1 MTMLFEQWPYL
12 DGGWLRWSAKN
23 HAQLAEQTG
32 TFIGEWEMWDADDIT
47 ATVIPRQQVFSQ
59 AEILPGAEEWAAVWV
74 QMAPSAGFSGRG
86 KLIVQLGTDLADVA
100 YDWTALSPSASAAPT
115 QHAGVATLMFDQ
127 RPAQSSG
134 QLQWSAKNTGELAL
148 QVGTPIGEWEIV
160 DTDNITTTIV
170 QRQVVYATEEILPN
184 AVAWTP
190 RIDLAPLTS
199 VQGWYT
205 IVVQLGT
212 DIASVDYLIG
222 TDGRV
227 VE

>member
-1 MTMLFEQWPYL
+1 MTMLFEHWPYL
-12 DGGWLRWSAKN
+12 DGGWLMWSAKN
-23 HAQLAEQTG
+23 HAQLAVLPG
-32 TFIGEWEMWDADDIT
+32 TPIGEWEMWDADDIT
-47 ATVIPRQQVFSQ
+47 TTVIPRQQVYSQ
-59 AEILPGAEEWAAVWV
+59 AEVLPGAEEWAQVWV

-86 KLIVQLGTDLADVA
+86 KLIVQLGTDLADVP
-100 YDWTALSPSASAAPT
+100 YDWTELSPSASASSTP
-115 QHAGVATLMFDQ
+115 HAGAAALVFDQ
-127 RPAQSSG
+127 RPAQGSG
-134 QLQWSAKNTGELAL
+134 QLQWSARNAGELAL

-170 QRQVVYATEEILPN
+170 QRQVVTATEEILPN
-184 AVAWTP
+184 GIAWTP
-190 RIDLAPLTS
+190 RIDLAALTS